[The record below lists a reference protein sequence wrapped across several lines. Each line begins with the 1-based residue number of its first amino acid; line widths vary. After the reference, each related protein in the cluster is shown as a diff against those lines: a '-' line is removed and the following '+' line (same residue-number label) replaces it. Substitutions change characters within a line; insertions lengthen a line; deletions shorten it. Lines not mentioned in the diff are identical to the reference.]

1 MDLGDLT
8 SDLAGRVEE
17 TDPAAPV
24 FWSLTYEFL
33 PSLVD
38 AMFEAA
44 LITGT
49 VQAINV
55 PVLLPSETT
64 YIGLQQN
71 WNGLSGYGEGG
82 YGEGGYGGYEWSSLG
97 IPPGVIAALRLRLPW
112 PIRKTSLKGLSD
124 IIPGWQNVP
133 PATSLRAWFPLG
145 TSAFGIFPQLS
156 SPQQAVMDFIV
167 NPVNVPRPYNT
178 AIRVPFQDEFTSA
191 FPEYAAVMLRA
202 KELGL
207 ESEAASTVLDEY
219 MSQMKALSMFQNRLD
234 QLVLTNTYG
243 GRATVNRRE
252 VV

>member
-1 MDLGDLT
+1 MSTTLATLVP
-8 SDLAGRVEE
+8 DLAGRVEE
-17 TDPAAPV
+17 TNPNAPV

-49 VQAINV
+49 VQAINITV
-55 PVLLPSETT
+55 RLAANTT
-64 YIGLQQN
+64 YFALQN
-71 WNGLSGYGEGG
+71 NTSI
-82 YGEGGYGGYEWSSLG
+82 G
-97 IPPGVIAALRLRLPW
+97 IPAGVIAALRLRLPW

-178 AIRVPFQDEFTSA
+178 AIGVPFQDEFTSA

>member
-1 MDLGDLT
+1 MSTTLATLVP
-8 SDLAGRVEE
+8 DLAGRVEE
-17 TDPAAPV
+17 TNPNAPV

-49 VQAINV
+49 VQAINITV
-55 PVLLPSETT
+55 RLAANTT
-64 YIGLQQN
+64 YFALQN
-71 WNGLSGYGEGG
+71 NTSI
-82 YGEGGYGGYEWSSLG
+82 G

-145 TSAFGIFPQLS
+145 TSAFGIFPQLA

-178 AIRVPFQDEFTSA
+178 AIGVPFQDEFTSA

>member
-1 MDLGDLT
+1 
-8 SDLAGRVEE
+8 
-17 TDPAAPV
+17 
-24 FWSLTYEFL
+24 
-33 PSLVD
+33 
-38 AMFEAA
+38 
-44 LITGT
+44 
-49 VQAINV
+49 
-55 PVLLPSETT
+55 
-64 YIGLQQN
+64 
-71 WNGLSGYGEGG
+71 
-82 YGEGGYGGYEWSSLG
+82 
-97 IPPGVIAALRLRLPW
+97 
-112 PIRKTSLKGLSD
+112 
-124 IIPGWQNVP
+124 
-133 PATSLRAWFPLG
+133 
-145 TSAFGIFPQLS
+145 
-156 SPQQAVMDFIV
+156 MDFIV

>member
-49 VQAINV
+49 VQAINITV
-55 PVLLPSETT
+55 RLAANTT
-64 YIGLQQN
+64 YFALQN
-71 WNGLSGYGEGG
+71 NTSI
-82 YGEGGYGGYEWSSLG
+82 G
-97 IPPGVIAALRLRLPW
+97 IPAGVIAALRLRLPW

-124 IIPGWQNVP
+124 IIPGWQKVP

-145 TSAFGIFPQLS
+145 TSAFGIFPQLV

-178 AIRVPFQDEFTSA
+178 AIGVPFQDEFTSA